1 MNFLKSLETSASGL
15 YAERKRMD
23 IIASNLSNI
32 ETTRT
37 EKGGPYCR
45 KMVVMSTKEM
55 DQGFDDVFNN
65 SLKGVQIED
74 VVEDKTPFKKV
85 YNPGHPDADKD
96 GYVLKPNVD
105 LVVETTNMLMAR
117 RAFEANIAAIK
128 ATREMVMKALEI
140 GR

>member
-1 MNFLKSLETSASGL
+1 MNFLKALETSASGL

-37 EKGGPYCR
+37 KEGGPYRR
-45 KMVVMSTKEM
+45 KMVVMSTKET
-55 DQGFDDVFNN
+55 DQPFDDVFKN
-65 SLKGVQIED
+65 SLKGVQID
-74 VVEDKTPFKKV
+74 DIVEDKTPFKKV
-85 YNPGHPDADKD
+85 FNPGHPDADKD

-105 LVVETTNMLMAR
+105 LVVETTNMMMAR

-128 ATREMVMKALEI
+128 ATREMVIKALEI

>member
-1 MNFLKSLETSASGL
+1 MNFLKALETSASGL

-37 EKGGPYCR
+37 QEGGPYRR
-45 KMVVMSTKEM
+45 KMVVMSAKDM
-55 DQGFDDVFNN
+55 DQSFDDVFNN

-74 VVEDKTPFKKV
+74 IVEDKTPFKKV

-105 LVVETTNMLMAR
+105 LVVETTNLLMAR